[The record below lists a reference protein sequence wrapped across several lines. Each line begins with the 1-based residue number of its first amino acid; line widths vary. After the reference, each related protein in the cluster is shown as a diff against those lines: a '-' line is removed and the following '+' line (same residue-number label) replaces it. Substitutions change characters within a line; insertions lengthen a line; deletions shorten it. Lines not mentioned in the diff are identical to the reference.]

1 MSARH
6 AIGAVVVAGFA
17 IVFMRASRAI
27 RLLNPVFSRYL
38 AAGLPAGPNV
48 LLTVRG
54 RSSGLS
60 RRTPVAMLGVGDRR
74 YLQAAFGEVGWVKN
88 VRASGQVAVT
98 KDRHTDH
105 LDAVE
110 LPPEA
115 AAAVMW
121 DALAPFKPSRFLHS
135 VVGPTI
141 RPPAGVLRYFGVR
154 IDETLEEY
162 LAVARRQPIF
172 ELSSGQRIGQKA
184 LHGRAIPRTIAS
196 GSALAR
202 GSTRS
207 TKR

>member
-6 AIGAVVVAGFA
+6 ATGAVLVAGFA
-17 IVFMRASRAI
+17 IVFMHARWAI

-38 AAGLPAGPNV
+38 AAGLPGGPNV

-60 RRTPVAMLGVGDRR
+60 RRTPVAMLRVGDRR

-88 VRASGQVAVT
+88 IRASGQVAVT
-98 KDRHTDH
+98 SGRHTDH

-115 AAAVMW
+115 AAAVMQE
-121 DALAPFKPSRFLHS
+121 ALARFKPSRLLRS

-141 RPPAGVLRYFGVR
+141 RPPAGVLRCFGVR
-154 IDETLEEY
+154 IDETFDEY
-162 LAVARRQPIF
+162 LAAARRQPIF
-172 ELSSGQRIGQKA
+172 EL
-184 LHGRAIPRTIAS
+184 IPHPC
-196 GSALAR
+196 
-202 GSTRS
+202 
-207 TKR
+207 